1 MNIRLTITAAAA
13 VILASISVYPLIESA
28 GWFWAGVGAVIV
40 MAGTGVITRLPTL
53 HAAAGGSVIAL
64 IAVGSLLASPAWGLK
79 VVGLVIVAITALS
92 RPRVR
97 ILQIVAVLITYLAA
111 LLIYLNALFAAGLST
126 LGVVP
131 TRASLSYLSSLVSQ
145 GLGER
150 IYAPPVP
157 STSGVMLLAA
167 GGIGLMAAAT
177 DLLAVRLRS
186 PAIAGLPLLA
196 LYCVRITTSA
206 KQGGVGATVVFCL
219 GMIGYLALLAADGR
233 ERLRI
238 WGRLVTVWQ
247 AQAADPAEAPDTRA
261 LAASGRRI
269 GLAAACIA
277 LAFPLLVP
285 GISVHD
291 LFHSTPTG
299 NGTNGNLIAPPNPL
313 DQMRSQL
320 LSASPQTVLTYRTSA
335 RDPRE
340 QYLQVYTLN
349 YDQATQAWG
358 LIVPDPTA
366 STPVGSGSLR
376 TAPGVTANTP
386 QTQTTTNVTL
396 ALGST
401 GYDARLGFLPV
412 PYAPEQMQV
421 PGNWAEDNT
430 TLMVYSTQPQLSGLS
445 YTVQSKEVTPDA
457 SEENQAAAY
466 PGAIARNYLAFPAGG
481 PDRLL
486 AKLAAQITKG
496 ATTPYRK
503 ALDLQNYFQSGKFTY
518 STTVSLPAGI
528 NGLIQ
533 FLTKTRSGYCQQFA
547 FAMAGLARLVGI
559 PSRIAVGYT
568 AGTREPK
575 SKTWKVTSADAHAW
589 PELYFKGM
597 GWVRFEPTPGGAEG
611 QGTAEV
617 PQYASAP
624 GAPGFA
630 APPPAAIPST
640 GSKTGSRARSKT
652 GLSGIR
658 GLPQGGLGGTAG
670 TAAGPGS
677 IVSPILLAIGGFI
690 VLALLT
696 PMSVRTLTRRYRLA
710 PAPASAGPAGGFF
723 GRWRSRT
730 SGDAGLAHAAW
741 RELRDDL
748 ADYGHPCRDSES
760 PRAVASRVTTT
771 LTLDASGR
779 EALGRIVTAEE
790 RARYARVPVTA
801 PTLRAD
807 ATTVRRALKREADWR
822 TRWRAR
828 LLPASTIA
836 LIRTGVQN
844 ALDVFGW
851 MDAAG
856 LRLRGSLHRRV

>member
-1 MNIRLTITAAAA
+1 MNIRLTVTAAVA
-13 VILASISVYPLIESA
+13 VILASVSVYPLIESA

-40 MAGTGVITRLPTL
+40 TAVAGVITRLPTV
-53 HAAAGGSVIAL
+53 HAAVGGSVIAL
-64 IAVGSLLASPAWGLK
+64 IAVGSLLASPVWGLK
-79 VVGLVIVAITALS
+79 VAGLVIVAITALS

-97 ILQIVAVLITYLAA
+97 ILQIAAALITYLGA
-111 LLIYLNALFAAGLST
+111 LLIYVNAVFASRLST

-131 TRASLSYLSSLVSQ
+131 THASLSYLSSLVSQ
-145 GLGER
+145 GMGER

-167 GGIGLMAAAT
+167 GGIGLMAVAT
-177 DLLAVRLRS
+177 DVLAVRLRS

-247 AQAADPAEAPDTRA
+247 AQAADPAEVPDTRA

-291 LFHSTPTG
+291 LFKSQPTG
-299 NGTNGNLIAPPNPL
+299 NGQNGNLIAPPNPL

-320 LSASPQTVLTYRTSA
+320 LSASPQTVLTYRTTA
-335 RDPRE
+335 PDPRE
-340 QYLQVYTLN
+340 QYLQVYALN
-349 YDQATQAWG
+349 WDPGNEAWS

-366 STPVGSGSLR
+366 STPVGSGPLR
-376 TAPGVTANTP
+376 TAPGVTASTP
-386 QTQTTTNVTL
+386 RTETTTQVTL

-401 GYDARLGFLPV
+401 GYDAKLGFLPV
-412 PYAPEQMQV
+412 PYAPAQMQV
-421 PGNWAEDNT
+421 PGNWDEDNA
-430 TLMVYSTQPQLSGLS
+430 TLMLYSTQPQLSGLS
-445 YTVQSKEVTPDA
+445 YTVKSQEVNPEPG
-457 SEENQAAAY
+457 EENQSASYPAAIS
-466 PGAIARNYLAFPAGG
+466 GNYLSFPAGPG
-481 PDRLL
+481 HLL

-503 ALDLQNYFQSGKFTY
+503 ALALQDYFQSGKFTY
-518 STTVSLPAGI
+518 STSVSLPPGI
-528 NGLIQ
+528 AGLIQ
-533 FLTKTRSGYCQQFA
+533 FLTKSRSGYCQQFA
-547 FAMAGLARLVGI
+547 FAMAGLARLSGI

-568 AGTREPK
+568 AGTHEARGA
-575 SKTWKVTSADAHAW
+575 TWKVTSSDAHAW
-589 PELYFKGM
+589 PELYFRGM
-597 GWVRFEPTPGGAEG
+597 GWVRFEPTPGGATG
-611 QGTAEV
+611 QGTAAV
-617 PQYASAP
+617 PQYASTP
-624 GAPGFA
+624 GAPGVA
-630 APPPAAIPST
+630 APLPATGQNP
-640 GSKTGSRARSKT
+640 GSKAGSKSGKGALSHIH
-652 GLSGIR
+652 GLN
-658 GLPQGGLGGTAG
+658 GGGFGGTTATVTTASSVVPEVLLVIAG
-670 TAAGPGS
+670 
-677 IVSPILLAIGGFI
+677 IL

-696 PMSVRTLTRRYRLA
+696 PLTVRSLTRRYRLP
-710 PAPASAGPAGGFF
+710 PAVGGPPARLL
-723 GRWRSRT
+723 GRWLPGA

-748 ADYGHPCRDSES
+748 ADYGHPCRPSES
-760 PRAVASRVTTT
+760 PRAVASRVTAT
-771 LTLDASGR
+771 LRLDADGR
-779 EALGRIVTAEE
+779 QALERIVRAEE
-790 RARYARVPVTA
+790 RARYARVPLSA
-801 PTLRAD
+801 QTLPAD
-807 ATTVRRALKREADWR
+807 AAGIRRALAREADWP

-828 LLPASTIA
+828 LFPASTIA
-836 LIRTGVQN
+836 LIRTGVQQ

-856 LRLRGSLHRRV
+856 MRLRNSIRRQE

>member
-1 MNIRLTITAAAA
+1 MNIRLTVTAAIA
-13 VILASISVYPLIESA
+13 VILASVSVYPLIESA

-40 MAGTGVITRLPTL
+40 TAVAGVITRLPTV
-53 HAAAGGSVIAL
+53 HAAVGSSVIAL
-64 IAVGSLLASPAWGLK
+64 IAVGSLLASPVWGLK
-79 VVGLVIVAITALS
+79 VAGLVIVAITALS
-92 RPRVR
+92 RPRIR
-97 ILQIVAVLITYLAA
+97 ILQIAAALITYLGA
-111 LLIYLNALFAAGLST
+111 LLIYLNAVFAARLST

-131 TRASLSYLSSLVSQ
+131 THASLSYLSSLVSQ
-145 GLGER
+145 GMGER

-177 DLLAVRLRS
+177 DVLAVRLRS

-277 LAFPLLVP
+277 LVFPLLVP

-291 LFHSTPTG
+291 LFKSQPTG
-299 NGTNGNLIAPPNPL
+299 NGQNGNLIAPPNPL

-320 LSASPQTVLTYRTSA
+320 LSASPQTVLTYRTTA
-335 RDPRE
+335 PDPHE
-340 QYLQVYTLN
+340 QYLQVYALN
-349 YDQATQAWG
+349 WDPGNEAWG

-366 STPVGSGSLR
+366 STTVGSGPLR
-376 TAPGVTANTP
+376 TAPGVTASTP
-386 QTQTTTNVTL
+386 RTETTTQVTL

-401 GYDARLGFLPV
+401 GYDAKLGFLPV
-412 PYAPEQMQV
+412 PYAPAQMQV
-421 PGNWAEDNT
+421 PGNWDEDNA

-445 YTVQSKEVTPDA
+445 YTVKSQEVNPDP
-457 SEENQAAAY
+457 SEENQSASYPAAIS
-466 PGAIARNYLAFPAGG
+466 GNYLSFPTG
-481 PDRLL
+481 PGRLL

-496 ATTPYRK
+496 ATTPYHK
-503 ALDLQNYFQSGKFTY
+503 ALALQDYFQSGKFTY
-518 STTVSLPAGI
+518 STSVSLPSGI
-528 NGLIQ
+528 AGLIQ

-547 FAMAGLARLVGI
+547 FAMAGLARLSGI

-568 AGTREPK
+568 AGAHEAR
-575 SKTWKVTSADAHAW
+575 SATWKVTSSDAHAW
-589 PELYFKGM
+589 PELYFRGM
-597 GWVRFEPTPGGAEG
+597 GWVRFEPTPGGATG
-611 QGTAEV
+611 QGTAAV
-617 PQYASAP
+617 PQYASTP
-624 GAPGFA
+624 GAPGVA
-630 APPPAAIPST
+630 APPPATSQNP
-640 GSKTGSRARSKT
+640 GSKAGSKAGKGALSHIH
-652 GLSGIR
+652 GLN
-658 GLPQGGLGGTAG
+658 GGGFGGTTATVTTASTIVPEVLLIIAG
-670 TAAGPGS
+670 
-677 IVSPILLAIGGFI
+677 IL

-696 PMSVRTLTRRYRLA
+696 PLTVRSLTRRYRLP
-710 PAPASAGPAGGFF
+710 PAAGGPPARLL
-723 GRWRSRT
+723 GRWLPGA

-748 ADYGHPCRDSES
+748 ADYGHPGRPSES
-760 PRAVASRVTTT
+760 PRAVASRVTAT
-771 LTLDASGR
+771 LTLDDEGR
-779 EALGRIVTAEE
+779 QALERIVRAEE
-790 RARYARVPVTA
+790 RARYARVA
-801 PTLRAD
+801 LSAQTLPAD
-807 ATTVRRALKREADWR
+807 AAGIRWALAREADWP

-828 LLPASTIA
+828 LFPASTIA
-836 LIRTGVQN
+836 SIRTGLQN

-856 LRLRGSLHRRV
+856 MWLRNSIRRQE

>member
-1 MNIRLTITAAAA
+1 MNIRLTVTAAIA
-13 VILASISVYPLIESA
+13 VILASVSVYPLIESA

-40 MAGTGVITRLPTL
+40 TAAAGVITRMPTV
-53 HAAAGGSVIAL
+53 HAAVGSSVIAL

-79 VVGLVIVAITALS
+79 VAGLVIVAITALS
-92 RPRVR
+92 RPRIR
-97 ILQIVAVLITYLAA
+97 ILQIAAALITYLGA
-111 LLIYLNALFAAGLST
+111 LLIYLNAVFAAHLST

-131 TRASLSYLSSLVSQ
+131 THASLSYLSSLVSQ
-145 GLGER
+145 GMGER

-177 DLLAVRLRS
+177 DVLAVRLRS

-277 LAFPLLVP
+277 LVFPLLVP

-291 LFHSTPTG
+291 LFKSQPTG
-299 NGTNGNLIAPPNPL
+299 NGQNGNLIAPPNPL

-320 LSASPQTVLTYRTSA
+320 LSASPQTVLTYRTTA
-335 RDPRE
+335 PDPRE
-340 QYLQVYTLN
+340 QYLQVYALN
-349 YDQATQAWG
+349 WDPGNEAWR

-366 STPVGSGSLR
+366 STTVGSGPLR
-376 TAPGVTANTP
+376 NAPGVTASTP
-386 QTQTTTNVTL
+386 QDRDHHPGHAGPGQHRLRRQAGLPPGALRAGADAGPGQLGRGQRHADGVL
-396 ALGST
+396 DPAAAIRPVLHGEEPGSEPGPQRGEPVGVLPGGHLRQLPVVPLGS
-401 GYDARLGFLPV
+401 GARCWPSSRRRSPRGPR
-412 PYAPEQMQV
+412 PRTARRSPCR
-421 PGNWAEDNT
+421 T
-430 TLMVYSTQPQLSGLS
+430 TSSP
-445 YTVQSKEVTPDA
+445 
-457 SEENQAAAY
+457 
-466 PGAIARNYLAFPAGG
+466 
-481 PDRLL
+481 
-486 AKLAAQITKG
+486 
-496 ATTPYRK
+496 
-503 ALDLQNYFQSGKFTY
+503 GKFTY
-518 STTVSLPAGI
+518 STSVSLPGGI

-547 FAMAGLARLVGI
+547 FAMAGLARLSGI

-568 AGTREPK
+568 AGTHKTR
-575 SKTWKVTSADAHAW
+575 SATWKVTSSDAHAW
-589 PELYFKGM
+589 PELYFRGM
-597 GWVRFEPTPGGAEG
+597 GWVRFEPTPGGATG
-611 QGTAEV
+611 QGTAAV
-617 PQYASAP
+617 PQYASTP

-630 APPPAAIPST
+630 APPPATSQNP
-640 GSKTGSRARSKT
+640 GSKAGSKAGKGALSHIH
-652 GLSGIR
+652 GLN
-658 GLPQGGLGGTAG
+658 GGGFGGTTATVTTASIIVPEVLLIIAG
-670 TAAGPGS
+670 
-677 IVSPILLAIGGFI
+677 IL

-696 PMSVRTLTRRYRLA
+696 PLTVRSLTRRYRLP
-710 PAPASAGPAGGFF
+710 PAAGGPPARLL
-723 GRWRSRT
+723 GRWLPGA

-748 ADYGHPCRDSES
+748 ADYGYPCRPSES
-760 PRAVASRVTTT
+760 PRAVASRVTAT
-771 LTLDASGR
+771 LTLDDEGR
-779 EALGRIVTAEE
+779 QTLERIVRAEE
-790 RARYARVPVTA
+790 RARYARVPLSA
-801 PTLRAD
+801 QTLPAD
-807 ATTVRRALKREADWR
+807 AARIRRALAREADWP

-828 LLPASTIA
+828 LFPASTIA
-836 LIRTGVQN
+836 LIRTGLQN

-856 LRLRGSLHRRV
+856 MRLRNSIRRQE